1 MGKFVLG
8 FVFAVIVLCGGA
20 LACLMLGWLD
30 TNADAPVGNLERQ
43 IASRTIDASVDRHAD
58 RTNNP
63 VPENAAT
70 LKDGMTIYVM
80 NCATCHGG
88 LDKKPSPLGK
98 NLYPHAPQ
106 LIVRPLDDPEWRT
119 FYVVKHGISR
129 TGMPAWDKILSEQD
143 LWKVTAFV
151 SNLEKLPP
159 EVQSLMPAPA
169 AAGTH

>member
-1 MGKFVLG
+1 MRGFLLG
-8 FVFAVIVLCGGA
+8 IIFTLIVLVGGG
-20 LACLMLGWLD
+20 LWYLVSGRLD
-30 TNADAPVGNLERQ
+30 TNADSPISTLEHRM
-43 IASRTIDASVDRHAD
+43 ASRALDASVDRHAD
-58 RTNNP
+58 KANNP
-63 VPENAAT
+63 VPENAAS

-80 NCATCHGG
+80 NCASCHGA
-88 LDKKPSPLGK
+88 LDKKPSPLGQ

-143 LWKVTAFV
+143 MWKVTAFL

-169 AAGTH
+169 TGTK